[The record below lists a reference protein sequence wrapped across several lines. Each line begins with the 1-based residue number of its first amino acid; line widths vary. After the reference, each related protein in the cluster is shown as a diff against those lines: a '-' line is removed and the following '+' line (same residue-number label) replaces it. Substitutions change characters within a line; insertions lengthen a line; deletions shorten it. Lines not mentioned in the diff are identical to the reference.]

1 MVKIPRR
8 GAAQPTNKTPST
20 GQSKATSTAGA
31 GDMPTGRLKQ
41 IGMVAGLIRKSDP
54 RALPITI
61 GAGVGVLVVLV
72 VVGLLTNLAP
82 LLIPLGVLLG
92 LVTTMV
98 LFGRYAQSAQYSAIE
113 GQPGAAAAVIQ
124 SMRGN
129 WSITPAIAGNRNMDI
144 VHRVVGPPGVV
155 LIGEG
160 APNGLSSLMSAEK
173 KKISRI
179 AYGVPITDLQVGD
192 ANGQVPIKQL
202 QRKLR
207 MLPRELKPHAISEL
221 NTRLKTL
228 PSTLQ
233 APRGPMPQRGGR
245 MPKPPRPK
253 VR

>member
-1 MVKIPRR
+1 MVKFPRR
-8 GAAQPTNKTPST
+8 GAAQPAADK
-20 GQSKATSTAGA
+20 TSTKQAQA
-31 GDMPTGRLKQ
+31 ASASEAPTGRFKQ

-54 RALPITI
+54 KALPIII
-61 GAGVGVLVVLV
+61 GSGVGVLVVLV
-72 VVGLLTNLAP
+72 VVGLLTPLAG

-92 LVTTMV
+92 VLTSMI
-98 LFGRYAQSAQYSAIE
+98 LFGRYAQSAQYAAIE

-129 WSITPAIAGNRNMDI
+129 WSITPAVAGNRNMDI
-144 VHRVVGPPGVV
+144 VHRAVGPAGVV

-160 APNGLSSLMSAEK
+160 SPNGLASLISAEK

-179 AYGVPITDLQVGD
+179 AHGIPITDLQVGYD
-192 ANGQVPIKQL
+192 AGQVPIKQL

-207 MLPRELKPHAISEL
+207 MLPRELKPSAVSDL
-221 NTRLKTL
+221 NSRLKTL
-228 PSTLQ
+228 PSSLQ
-233 APRGPMPQRGGR
+233 APRGPMPRQGR